1 MFEQELEMEKK
12 EGSAFG
18 PVLIIL
24 LLIGLFVG
32 GIGFVIFQGK
42 QTPKSAEASA
52 IVETKLKSAGPVMV
66 TFDTGNLSYATGESP
81 ADPQYKLLAN
91 AGILKIV
98 KTKPDGAQVE
108 LTPAGKQFLASFP
121 DVKGAPGQNHRIVYT
136 LPLAYRKLVA
146 VGQMTRLNQETFRV
160 QYTWQWQ
167 TTKAGEMFDVA
178 GKLVQ
183 ALPSYERGLLIDQHG
198 AKYYHAPPAQ
208 TSIVL
213 MKGDHGWEPAPT
225 Y

>member
-12 EGSAFG
+12 EGPAFG

-24 LLIGLFVG
+24 LLVGLFVG

-42 QTPKSAEASA
+42 QAPKPAEASA
-52 IVETKLKSAGPVMV
+52 IVEAKLNSAGPVQV
-66 TFDTGNLSYATGESP
+66 TFDTGNLSYDTGENP

-91 AGILKIV
+91 AGILKIA
-98 KTKPDGAQVE
+98 KAKPDAAQVE

-121 DVKGAPGQNHRIVYT
+121 DVKGAPAENHRIAYT

-146 VGQMTRLNQETFRV
+146 LGQITRLNQDTFRV

-178 GKLVQ
+178 GNLVHT
-183 ALPSYERGLLIDQHG
+183 LSSYERGLLINQHG
-198 AKYYHAPPAQ
+198 AKYYHAAPAQ
-208 TSIVL
+208 TFIVL
-213 MKGDHGWEPAPT
+213 MKGDHGWEPAST

>member
-1 MFEQELEMEKK
+1 MFEQEIEMEKK

-24 LLIGLFVG
+24 LLVGLFVG
-32 GIGFVIFQGK
+32 GIGFVIFQGE
-42 QTPKSAEASA
+42 QTPKPAEASA
-52 IVETKLKSAGPVMV
+52 IVETKLKSAGPVEV
-66 TFDTGNLSYATGESP
+66 TFDTGNLSYATGENP

-91 AGILKIV
+91 AGILKI
-98 KTKPDGAQVE
+98 TKAKPGAAQVE
-108 LTPAGKQFLASFP
+108 LTPAGKQLLASFP
-121 DVKGAPGQNHRIVYT
+121 DVKGVPDTNHRIVYT

-146 VGQMTRLNQETFRV
+146 VGQMTRLNPDTFRV

-167 TTKAGEMFDVA
+167 TTQAGEMFDVA
-178 GKLVQ
+178 GNLVQ
-183 ALPSYERGLLIDQHG
+183 TLSSYERGVLIDQHG

-208 TSIVL
+208 TSILL
-213 MKGDHGWEPAPT
+213 MKGDHGWEPTSA